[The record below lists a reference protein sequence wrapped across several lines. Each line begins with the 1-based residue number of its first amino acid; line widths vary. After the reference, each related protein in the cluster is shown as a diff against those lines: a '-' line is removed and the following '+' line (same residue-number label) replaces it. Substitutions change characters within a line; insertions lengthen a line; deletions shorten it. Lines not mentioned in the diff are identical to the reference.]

1 MLSVIFAA
9 LAVISCVVVCFVMNT
24 IDRMKMGQTK
34 MPLWMG
40 KMITVLNEK
49 YEAAKSPATNKHVAP
64 NDKASPEP
72 TKEQN
77 PQADERTDGRTDEW
91 TNGRTDYY
99 PLTYYPR
106 TNPVNAN
113 ASQEKIPQAA
123 PANANAFPEQNTT
136 ANDSQQ
142 KNTQADPTAIKKPAN
157 DTSPST
163 DLPPDAIQPVPTD
176 DNASPQPTTA
186 LPDPPLTVHPI

>member
-9 LAVISCVVVCFVMNT
+9 LAAISCVVVCFVMNT

-77 PQADERTDGRTDEW
+77 PQADEQTDGRTDERTDGRTD
-91 TNGRTDYY
+91 YY
-99 PLTYYPR
+99 HR

-123 PANANAFPEQNTT
+123 PANANASPEQNTT
-136 ANDSQQ
+136 ANASQQ

-176 DNASPQPTTA
+176 DNASPH
-186 LPDPPLTVHPI
+186 PPLTGHPI